1 MKIAA
6 GDAAGAGQV
15 PQQVGGVQDQAGD
28 LVTTV
33 GQQQTCRP
41 RQLVPVPL

>member
-1 MKIAA
+1 MKNAA
-6 GDAAGAGQV
+6 VDAAGAGQMS
-15 PQQVGGVQDQAGD
+15 QRVGGEQDQAGD

>member
-6 GDAAGAGQV
+6 VDAAGAGQV
-15 PQQVGGVQDQAGD
+15 PQQVGGEQDQAGD

-33 GQQQTCRP
+33 GQQQTCRQ